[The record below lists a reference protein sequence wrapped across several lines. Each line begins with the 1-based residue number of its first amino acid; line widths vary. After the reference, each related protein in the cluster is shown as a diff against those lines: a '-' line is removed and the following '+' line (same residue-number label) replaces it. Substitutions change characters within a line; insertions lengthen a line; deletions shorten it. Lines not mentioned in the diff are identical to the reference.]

1 MPGKQLKLG
10 DLLVQA
16 GLIDELQ
23 LKSALG
29 YQRRWGG
36 KLGKCLVDQGFIE
49 EEAMLRFLSQRF
61 KMRAVDLTRSR
72 IAPQTFA
79 IVPEAVARKYEVVPV
94 VVKDTPGKKTLV
106 LAMSDP
112 SDLQSVDEIQ
122 FLTNCKIEP
131 VLATDSAIAKVL
143 SHYGDYSPE
152 MITGPQWG
160 SS

>member
-106 LAMSDP
+106 LAMSDRK
-112 SDLQSVDEIQ
+112 STRLNS
-122 FLTNCKIEP
+122 
-131 VLATDSAIAKVL
+131 
-143 SHYGDYSPE
+143 SHGYISYAVFCL
-152 MITGPQWG
+152 
-160 SS
+160 